1 MKLDK
6 EASKKAGIKV
16 YTDETKKVEKVE
28 KTEKKKKSRD
38 IFDEPK
44 EETAESESI
53 TFRDEE

>member
-16 YTDETKKVEKVE
+16 YRTEPVKVEKVE

-44 EETAESESI
+44 KETTESEF

>member
-6 EASKKAGIKV
+6 EASKKAGIKIYRTEPV
-16 YTDETKKVEKVE
+16 KVEKVE

-44 EETAESESI
+44 EELTEGESI

>member
-16 YTDETKKVEKVE
+16 YRTEPVKVEKVE

-44 EETAESESI
+44 EENTESDSFG
-53 TFRDEE
+53 FRDEE

>member
-16 YTDETKKVEKVE
+16 YRTDPVKVEKVE
-28 KTEKKKKSRD
+28 KTEKKKKSHD

-44 EETAESESI
+44 EENAEGESI

>member
-16 YTDETKKVEKVE
+16 YTDDKKKVEKVE
-28 KTEKKKKSRD
+28 KAEKKKKSRD

-44 EETAESESI
+44 EESTEGESI

>member
-6 EASKKAGIKV
+6 EASKKAGIKI
-16 YTDETKKVEKVE
+16 YRTESKVEKVE

-44 EETAESESI
+44 EETTESESI